1 MLLIFSQI
9 ETPRYMRCSL
19 EAIRKG
25 LISSTTWQEIWEVK
39 SEEASPQFHSKCLI
53 CEGLANK
60 PQALVDG
67 NHETCALRRVHSVR
81 PQNCLYHLLVG
92 LCHQTTCAWRDRSA
106 EVRKRETLM
115 NQFNAAAAKTFLS
128 LQN

>member
-1 MLLIFSQI
+1 MIFSQI
-9 ETPRYMRCSL
+9 ETRGYIPRSNTERINY
-19 EAIRKG
+19 
-25 LISSTTWQEIWEVK
+25 SSTTRQEIWEIK

-67 NHETCALRRVHSVR
+67 NHETRALRRVHSVR

-92 LCHQTTCAWRDRSA
+92 LCRQTASEETAA
-106 EVRKRETLM
+106 RKYEIARR
-115 NQFNAAAAKTFLS
+115 
-128 LQN
+128 